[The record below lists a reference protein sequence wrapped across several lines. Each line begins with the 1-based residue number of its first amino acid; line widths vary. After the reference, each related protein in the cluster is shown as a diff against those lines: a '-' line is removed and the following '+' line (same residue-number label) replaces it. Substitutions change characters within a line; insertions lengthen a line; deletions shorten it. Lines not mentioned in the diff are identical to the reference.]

1 MRGTRRSSLSGRSS
15 KERAKSTGQLPASI
29 DWRPVAIIIGCV
41 LLVTALFL
49 YQEHRIAGTWG
60 YSLDDS
66 WIYATMARN
75 VATGHGFSFNPD
87 EPVAGSTGPLY
98 TFVLALFYFLFRE
111 VVWSAKVFG
120 ILCQIGSAVAIYAAV
135 RRMTP
140 GTPGIALWAG
150 VVAGTAPALVWGALS
165 GMEISC
171 YILVVSLGILFYVRG
186 RTLLAVFVWS
196 LGVWL
201 RPDGLFLVA
210 LAVFFGSPR
219 EFPKRALVAA
229 PALLT
234 YFGFN
239 VMIGGS
245 WMPQTVG
252 AKAHFGF
259 NLTTRTWNLFREWAA
274 IWGVP
279 YRPADDLEMPVLL
292 LPLLAIGAAATIRRW
307 PVLALYL
314 IGFPIAL
321 SLFRDHS
328 GSHKRY
334 ILYVI
339 PFGVALASAGVQA
352 IRERLHPRTGTRLV
366 GAVAM
371 ACLVWQLGFTFRQA
385 ETHGW
390 NVQNIEGMQR
400 TLGEFAGK
408 ITRPGDRIAA
418 NDIGAIGYFSGRPV
432 VDLMG
437 LITPMEP
444 LPVMLS
450 KYKPEML
457 IVFVDWFHKDALWD
471 PQSRGFVFVDAD
483 TTSKYMMVGA
493 VELKHNTISAKD
505 QMLAFRRLGL
515 NDPAPEPL
523 LMEVR

>member
-1 MRGTRRSSLSGRSS
+1 MPAVKTRRKSGPALSRPLDRPGTAAR
-15 KERAKSTGQLPASI
+15 
-29 DWRPVAIIIGCV
+29 DWRPAAVIAASV
-41 LLVTALFL
+41 LLVTSLFL
-49 YQEHRIAGTWG
+49 VQEHRIAGTWG

-75 VATGHGFSFNPD
+75 VATGEGFSFNPG

-111 VVWSAKVFG
+111 VVWSAKIFG
-120 ILCQIGSAVAIYAAV
+120 ILCQIGAALAIHGAVLRAL
-135 RRMTP
+135 P
-140 GTPGIALWAG
+140 GSRALALWAG
-150 VVAGTAPALVWGALS
+150 VAVGTAPALLWGSLS
-165 GMEISC
+165 GMEISF
-171 YILVVSLGILFYVRG
+171 YILIVSLGILFHVQG
-186 RTLLAVFVWS
+186 RRLLAVFVWS

-210 LAVFFGSPR
+210 LAVVMGSPR
-219 EFPKRALVAA
+219 DLPKRALVAA
-229 PALLT
+229 PALLS

-239 VMIGGS
+239 VAVGGH

-252 AKAHFGF
+252 AKAHLGF
-259 NLTTRTWNLFREWAA
+259 DPVGRTWNLFREWTAV
-274 IWGVP
+274 WGVP
-279 YRPADDLEMPVLL
+279 YRVSDDLEMPVLY
-292 LPLLAIGAAATIRRW
+292 LPLLAIGALATLRRW
-307 PVLALYL
+307 PVLALYA
-314 IGFPIAL
+314 IGFPLAL

-328 GSHKRY
+328 ASHKRY

-339 PFGVALASAGVQA
+339 PFGVTLAA
-352 IRERLHPRTGTRLV
+352 IGLHAISQRLKKRTGVRLV
-366 GAVAM
+366 ATVTV
-371 ACLVWQLGFTFRQA
+371 ACLLWQLGYATRQA

-400 TLGEFAGK
+400 ALGEFAGR
-408 ITRPGDRIAA
+408 ITKPGDKIAA

-444 LPVMLS
+444 LPVMLT
-450 KYKPEML
+450 KYRPEML

-505 QMLAFRRLGL
+505 QMLAFRRLAL
-515 NDPAPEPL
+515 DDPAPTPL